1 MYNLPRRRVASQLV
15 MLVRLA
21 DLVLRTN
28 RDQLLFIG
36 ELYYL
41 YMDTLLA
48 F

>member
-1 MYNLPRRRVASQLV
+1 MYNLPHRRVASQLV

-28 RDQLLFIG
+28 RDQLLLIG